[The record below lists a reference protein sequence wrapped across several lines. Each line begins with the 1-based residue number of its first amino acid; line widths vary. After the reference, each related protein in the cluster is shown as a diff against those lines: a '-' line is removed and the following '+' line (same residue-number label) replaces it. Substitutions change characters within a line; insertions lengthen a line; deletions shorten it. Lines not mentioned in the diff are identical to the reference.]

1 MRRQL
6 LILLF
11 LLFSLETL
19 GNTAFS
25 AEISSEETDVGV
37 SWRISWAHDTYSYVV
52 DNPAIGDID
61 ADGKLE
67 VVADLGHP
75 KKGSDVIYALNGE
88 DGSVLWTNTRD
99 VRSYFGVTPVI
110 GDINGDGLNE
120 IVTYSPLTGY
130 LYVLDGGNG
139 VLLNRTFIRKS
150 WASLNYGGLSL
161 GDVDGDGD
169 MEIFL
174 LITYA
179 NFTEDF
185 SAVYAFNGSDL
196 SVLWIFTRDE
206 DRRNHMSLH
215 TRLAVSDI
223 DGDGLLEVVAFTAD
237 YYIYAINAED
247 GSLLWRIDLA
257 EIAAPKEIYRENSTI
272 TESTDVIVG
281 DFNFDGIKEVITA
294 TTDNFNLYVLCL
306 SGLNGSLLW
315 YRILPDI
322 KAVTGMAVADLDND
336 GLFEVVLATWTNWYC
351 VLNLEDGSLLWYN
364 YIGRDYGRYIL
375 TSTPSIGDVDGDEY
389 LEIIINPFVID
400 EKNGSILAFLGY
412 YTTWTS
418 AVVADVDGDG
428 KIEVIAMGGNESGNY
443 LYCFDFPDAGFRVY
457 WEAASGDFSF
467 HRTNSLEFVDPD
479 MDFLS
484 TYTENVVGTNPYSSD
499 TDRDG
504 FSDYEELLVY
514 HTDPNT
520 YNLRWYHYALFVLIG
535 LVPTVLIIIKRRRK
549 GI

>member
-1 MRRQL
+1 
-6 LILLF
+6 
-11 LLFSLETL
+11 
-19 GNTAFS
+19 
-25 AEISSEETDVGV
+25 V
-37 SWRISWAHDTYSYVV
+37 
-52 DNPAIGDID
+52 
-61 ADGKLE
+61 
-67 VVADLGHP
+67 DLGHP

-88 DGSVLWTNTRD
+88 DGSVLWMNTKD
-99 VRSYFGVTPVI
+99 VQSYFGVTPVI

-130 LYVLDGGNG
+130 LYVLNGSNG

-150 WASLNYGGLSL
+150 WASPDYGGLSL

-206 DRRNHMSLH
+206 DRRNHMDLN
-215 TRLAVSDI
+215 TRLAISDI
-223 DGDGLLEVVAFTAD
+223 DGDDSLEVVAFTAD

-443 LYCFDFPDAGFRVY
+443 LYCIDFPNAGFRVY

-484 TYTENVVGTNPYSSD
+484 TYTENVLGTNPYSSD
-499 TDRDG
+499 TDGDG
-504 FSDYEELLVY
+504 FSDYEELLIY

-535 LVPTVLIIIKRRRK
+535 LVPTVFIVVKRWRK
-549 GI
+549 GNVGVPWTIEPVR

>member
-1 MRRQL
+1 M
-6 LILLF
+6 
-11 LLFSLETL
+11 
-19 GNTAFS
+19 
-25 AEISSEETDVGV
+25 V
-37 SWRISWAHDTYSYVV
+37 
-52 DNPAIGDID
+52 
-61 ADGKLE
+61 
-67 VVADLGHP
+67 DLGHP

-223 DGDGLLEVVAFTAD
+223 DGDGLLEIVAFTAD

-257 EIAAPKEIYRENSTI
+257 EIDAPKEIYRENSTI

-294 TTDNFNLYVLCL
+294 TTDGSNLYVLCL
-306 SGLNGSLLW
+306 RGPDGYLLW
-315 YRILPDI
+315 YRIIVDE
-322 KAVTGMAVADLDND
+322 KAVTGMAIADLDED
-336 GLFEVVLATWTNWYC
+336 GLFEIIFAVRTNWYYA
-351 VLNLEDGSLLWYN
+351 LNAEDGSLLWYS
-364 YIGRDYGRYIL
+364 YIGKEYGYYIL
-375 TSTPSIGDVDGDEY
+375 SSTPCIGDVDGDND
-389 LEIIINPFVID
+389 LEIVINPFIID
-400 EKNGSILAFLGY
+400 EENGSVLAFFGY

-418 AVVADVDGDG
+418 AVMADVDGDR
-428 KIEVIAMGGNESGNY
+428 KIEVIAIGYNGSGGFI
-443 LYCFDFPDAGFRVY
+443 YCFDFPNAGFRVY

-499 TDRDG
+499 TDGDG
-504 FSDYEELLVY
+504 FSDYEELLIY

-535 LVPTVLIIIKRRRK
+535 LVPTVLIIIKRQRK

>member
-1 MRRQL
+1 MRV
-6 LILLF
+6 
-11 LLFSLETL
+11 
-19 GNTAFS
+19 TAS
-25 AEISSEETDVGV
+25 PAMGD
-37 SWRISWAHDTYSYVV
+37 V
-52 DNPAIGDID
+52 DN
-61 ADGKLE
+61 DGRLE
-67 VVADLGHP
+67 VIVDLGGWDSP
-75 KKGSDVIYALNGE
+75 DVVCAINGE
-88 DGSVLWTNTRD
+88 DGSILWQNTED
-99 VRSYFGVTPVI
+99 VSSDFGVTPVL
-110 GDINGDGLNE
+110 GDVNGDGE
-120 IVTYSPLTGY
+120 IEAVFYSSLTGY
-130 LYVLDGGNG
+130 LYVLSASNG
-139 VLLNRTFIRKS
+139 TLLNKKYVRKAWFNS
-150 WASLNYGGLSL
+150 EYGGLSL
-161 GDVDGDGD
+161 GDINGDGD

-174 LITYA
+174 LISDYW
-179 NFTEDF
+179 EDL
-185 SAVYAFNGSDL
+185 SMVYTFEGSDL
-196 SVLWIFTRDE
+196 SVLWVFTMDE
-206 DRRNHMSLH
+206 DRRNHMDLN